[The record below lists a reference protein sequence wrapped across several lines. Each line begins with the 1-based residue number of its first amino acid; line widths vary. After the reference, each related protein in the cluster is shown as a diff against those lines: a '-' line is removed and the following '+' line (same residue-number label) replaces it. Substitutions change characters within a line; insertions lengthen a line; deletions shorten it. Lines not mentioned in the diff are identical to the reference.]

1 MIHTLVD
8 GICLVT
14 VGNDGF
20 IAKNTYRSVDD
31 KTRVSELGRIK
42 CLGADAFS
50 VLYKD
55 AVAAVGT
62 AAHNKISSHS
72 MCAVRGAAN
81 DDSTS
86 GICVGFQFLFQG

>member
-8 GICLVT
+8 GIRLVT
-14 VGNDGF
+14 VGDDGF

-31 KTRVSELGRIK
+31 KARVSELGRIK

-55 AVAAVGT
+55 VFDRTKLLRYDGVEIART
-62 AAHNKISSHS
+62 LYWR
-72 MCAVRGAAN
+72 C
-81 DDSTS
+81 
-86 GICVGFQFLFQG
+86 FP